1 MKFSLFPQ
9 ETRSLTLLGELCT
22 TIQDCVQALSEVLGV
37 LSEGNEDQL
46 ATLDR
51 AEIHALD
58 THYALLTQLRT
69 SYVTP
74 VPREDLYTF
83 SRLLHD
89 TVGELRSVGDLMT
102 SADLKW
108 ISHRAAEQLELIG
121 RQASLTT
128 TALGSLDR
136 LDDLEDTWLQLMRL
150 NKRVGRTHHAWV
162 GETADLQ
169 RSSTIIRHRAVA
181 DQMLA
186 AATRLH
192 AVADHLGRVLVKES

>member
-9 ETRSLTLLGELCT
+9 ETRGLQLLGDLCT
-22 TIQDCVQALSEVLGV
+22 NIQECVQVLSEILGV
-37 LSEGNEDQL
+37 LTEDNQEQL
-46 ATLDR
+46 DALER
-51 AEIHALD
+51 AEMRALD

-89 TVGELRSVGDLMT
+89 TVGELRSVGELMT
-102 SADLKW
+102 HGDLKW
-108 ISHRAAEQLELIG
+108 ISHRAAEQLELVG
-121 RQASLTT
+121 RQATLTT
-128 TALGSLDR
+128 SALGSLDR
-136 LDDLEDTWLQLMRL
+136 LDELEDTWLQLMRL

-186 AATRLH
+186 ACTRLH

>member
-1 MKFSLFPQ
+1 MKFSLFPRQ
-9 ETRSLTLLGELCT
+9 TRGLDLLGDLCT
-22 TIQDCVQALSEVLGV
+22 NIQGCVQQLSEILG
-37 LSEGNEDQL
+37 LLAEDTTGQL
-46 ATLDR
+46 AALER
-51 AEIHALD
+51 AESAALD

-89 TVGELRSVGDLMT
+89 TVGELRSVGELMHSSDLT
-102 SADLKW
+102 W
-108 ISHRAAEQLELIG
+108 ISQRAADQLELIG
-121 RQASLTT
+121 RQATLTSN
-128 TALGSLDR
+128 ALGSLDR
-136 LDDLEDTWLQLMRL
+136 LDDLEDTWLQLMRVT
-150 NKRVGRTHHAWV
+150 KRVGRTHHAWV

-186 AATRLH
+186 ASTRLH

>member
-9 ETRSLTLLGELCT
+9 ETRGLQLLGDLCT
-22 TIQDCVQALSEVLGV
+22 NIQDCVQVLSEILGV
-37 LSEGNEDQL
+37 LTEDNESQL
-46 ATLDR
+46 AALER
-51 AEIHALD
+51 AEMEALD
-58 THYALLTQLRT
+58 THYALLTHLRT

-89 TVGELRSVGDLMT
+89 TVGELRSVGEMMT
-102 SADLKW
+102 NGDLKW
-108 ISHRAAEQLELIG
+108 ISHRAAEQLELVG
-121 RQASLTT
+121 RQATLTT

-162 GETADLQ
+162 GEIADLQ
-169 RSSTIIRHRAVA
+169 RTATIIRHRVVA

-186 AATRLH
+186 ACTRLH